1 MTKIITLLMIA
12 FFSFATQAQEVKP
25 VTKQVTAKSTSKT
38 EVKKGKTEVKDCDKD
53 KPKDKKSCCK
63 KA

>member
-1 MTKIITLLMIA
+1 MTKIITLLMVA
-12 FFSFATQAQEVKP
+12 FFSFASHAQEAKP
-25 VTKQVTAKSTSKT
+25 VTKQASTKTTSKT
-38 EVKKGKTEVKDCDKD
+38 EVKKGKAEAKDCDKD